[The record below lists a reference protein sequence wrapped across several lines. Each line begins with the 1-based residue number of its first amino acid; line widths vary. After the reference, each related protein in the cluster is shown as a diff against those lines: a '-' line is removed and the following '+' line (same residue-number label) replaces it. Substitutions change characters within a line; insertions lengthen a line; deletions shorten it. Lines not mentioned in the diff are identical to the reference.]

1 MADIDAVAKHVVAP
15 LAATVTGTKLV
26 RDAWKLDLSP
36 DEEYVESEVALEQ
49 LQFAASAL
57 GGLGAAAVPP
67 AAGAIRSTST
77 ITVPLADSAGGSESA
92 SLTVTLYGP
101 GDVRALDGAQ
111 VIRRY
116 PAPGATTAEETVLA
130 HIEFD
135 RPELPWAFSPAAAAG
150 ALVRPWLALVVV
162 PRELVEWEP
171 IPPGAFLPVLQAPL
185 DQLPDLAQSHLW
197 AHAQASRNVAADK
210 PLEVRLSP
218 AHAPINLS
226 RIISPRVLRDSTAYV
241 AALVPTTDAGVR
253 GGLGLTGGTLD
264 PAWGPGSDD
273 PVRLPAFD
281 RWEFTTGPDGDFKEL
296 ALRLQGVVAPYQVG
310 RRFIDASIPGRPLRA
325 LATDEPG
332 GKQVLR
338 CALFSPTPPSAEQA
352 VAETATWPDALTE
365 DLREELDR
373 PGVIERAAAGD
384 GQAPAIPDL
393 PIVGPRIYAKLQ
405 RGVASVA
412 GDEDADWFAE
422 LNLRPAARIVAG
434 LGTRVV
440 QKDQEPLMQSAWAQ
454 LGEVEAANRAI
465 ALAQL
470 AELLAS
476 RLHARVDALAIDRL
490 VQVAAPMS
498 TRITLAAGT
507 TLSAAVDRSATP
519 ATVKLGAFR
528 RVTRPGGPLVRRADV
543 ATQRRAGRLVADATG
558 LRDFTRVYAN
568 PEGVA
573 AISAEVLRTFDR
585 TAVAKAL
592 DLSPDAVLAQL
603 ELATSKLELGGLASH
618 LTRPERWGAIDTT
631 FEPGRV
637 FTERWGDRLLRRST
651 IPALEAV
658 RAERLGPVIAGLG
671 LSKTAAGT
679 HIGTRLQD
687 AAVRINDGLIDR
699 LGPILHP
706 GGPGGGPVR
715 PRDPV
720 RPRGHGGGPVR
731 PGGPVGP
738 VHHGGLPG
746 RVEPGRPVAREPG
759 RIDFDGIDVRPDRLL
774 RQGVRID
781 VGVLTK
787 IGQVQGRERIEAI
800 GKLGAHA
807 DRKLAPVVESIGGI
821 QLVEVREA
829 MTELVDPGGLLQIMP
844 VPHRDR
850 LSVTSAQLTAALD
863 PRVTVR
869 QSLEGRIRLSDRLA
883 ERWRLK
889 PFIAPIMA
897 APRFDR
903 PMYRA
908 LDDYDRDWL
917 VPGLGLLPD
926 SDFVTVLST
935 NDEFMEAFLV
945 GLSDEFGHELLWR
958 GYPTDRRG
966 TYFHRFWSPQHDEV
980 LAPIHAFPRTR
991 LGRHVAVGGVAAP
1004 DDGDDRLGRAV
1015 IVVRSELVR
1024 RFPDLVIQA
1033 IRNQGTPQEPVFE
1046 APGSP
1051 QQTAS
1056 VLFAEHLEPD
1066 IAVVGVDLSVEE
1078 LDGPGWWI
1086 VIAEHP
1092 SATRFELPDGEEA
1105 APNSPDH
1112 LGSTKPNGA
1121 AFALDRL
1128 HHPTRV
1134 AFEAT
1139 DLIVTG
1145 A

>member
-1 MADIDAVAKHVVAP
+1 MADIDAVAKSVVAP
-15 LAATVTGTKLV
+15 LAATVTGTNVV
-26 RDAWKLDLSP
+26 RDAWRLDLSP

-49 LQFAASAL
+49 LQFVASAL
-57 GGLGAAAVPP
+57 GGLGAAALPP

-77 ITVPLADSAGGSESA
+77 ITVPLADSDGGSETA
-92 SLTVTLYGP
+92 SLTVTLFGP
-101 GDVRALDGAQ
+101 GDVRALDAAQ

-116 PAPGATTAEETVLA
+116 PTPGTATAEETVLA

-135 RPELPWAFSPAAAAG
+135 RPEVPWAFSPAAAAG
-150 ALVRPWLALVVV
+150 APMRPWLALVVV
-162 PRELVEWEP
+162 PRELVEWEA
-171 IPPGAFLPVLQAPL
+171 IPPGRSLPVLHAPL
-185 DQLPDLAQSHLW
+185 DELPDLAQSHLW

-218 AHAPINLS
+218 AHAPVNLS
-226 RIISPRVLRDSTAYV
+226 RIISPRVLRDGTTYV

-253 GGLGLTGGTLD
+253 SGLGLTGGTLD

-296 ALRLQGVVAPYQVG
+296 ALRLQGVVAPYEVG
-310 RRFIDASIPGRPLRA
+310 RRFVDTSIPGKPLRA
-325 LATDEPG
+325 LDADEPG

-338 CALFSPTPPSAEQA
+338 CALFSPSPPGSPEQA
-352 VAETATWPDALTE
+352 VAETATWPDALTK
-365 DLREELDR
+365 DLRQELDR
-373 PGVIERAAAGD
+373 PGVIERAARGD
-384 GQAPAIPDL
+384 GQTPEIPDL
-393 PIVGPRIYAKLQ
+393 PIVGPRIYAKLH
-405 RGVASVA
+405 RGVASVT

-422 LNLRPAARIVAG
+422 LNLRPVARIVAG
-434 LGTRVV
+434 VGTRVV

-490 VQVAAPMS
+490 VQVVAPLS
-498 TRITLAAGT
+498 TRVTLTAGT

-519 ATVKLGAFR
+519 STVKLGAFR

-543 ATQRRAGRLVADATG
+543 GTRQRAGRLVADGSG

-573 AISAEVLRTFDR
+573 AISADVLRTFDR
-585 TAVAKAL
+585 AAVAEAL
-592 DLSPDAVLAQL
+592 DLAPEAVLARL
-603 ELATSKLELGGLASH
+603 ETATSKLELGGLASH

-631 FEPGRV
+631 FDPGRV
-637 FTERWGDRLLRRST
+637 FTERWGERMLRRST

-671 LSKTAAGT
+671 LAEPAS
-679 HIGTRLQD
+679 GTRIGAELQE

-699 LGPILHP
+699 LGPVRS
-706 GGPGGGPVR
+706 PGGGPVR
-715 PRDPV
+715 P
-720 RPRGHGGGPVR
+720 VR
-731 PGGPVGP
+731 PGR
-738 VHHGGLPG
+738 LPG
-746 RVEPGRPVAREPG
+746 RVEPRRPVAPG
-759 RIDFDGIDVRPDRLL
+759 EGRARPDGIDRIDVRPDRFA
-774 RQGVRID
+774 RQGRRID
-781 VGVLTK
+781 VGELTR
-787 IGQVQGRERIEAI
+787 IGQAQGRERTEAL
-800 GKLGAHA
+800 GTLGAQA

-821 QLVEVREA
+821 QLAEIREA
-829 MTELVDPGGLLQIMP
+829 MTVLVDPGGLLQIAP

-850 LSVTSAQLTAALD
+850 LSVTSAQLIAALD

-869 QSLEGRIRLSDRLA
+869 QSLDGRLRLSGRLA
-883 ERWRLK
+883 ARWRLN
-889 PFIAPIMA
+889 PFIAPVMA

-945 GLSDEFGHELLWR
+945 GLSDEFGRELLWR

-980 LAPIHAFPRTR
+980 LTPIHAFSHTR

-1004 DDGDDRLGRAV
+1004 DNGDDRLGRAV
-1015 IVVRSELVR
+1015 IVVRSELVH

-1033 IRNQGTPQEPVFE
+1033 IRNQGTPEDPVFE

-1051 QQTAS
+1051 QQTAT

-1066 IAVVGVDLSVEE
+1066 IALVGVDLSVEE

-1092 SATRFELPDGEEA
+1092 SATRFELPGGEQA

-1112 LGSTKPNGA
+1112 LRSAKPDGA
-1121 AFALDRL
+1121 AFALDQL

-1139 DLIVTG
+1139 DLVVTG